1 MPTPN
6 DAHDGYGG
14 RKDADKHK
22 HRDIERYG
30 GKDGENNMQQQ
41 YYSGEEQYIFDERAQ
56 EFEDTDE
63 DQNNSGESSD
73 FEPHTDS
80 LEVSYFGKSKLDT
93 EIDGEVLSA
102 VAGSYANERTS
113 WSAHE
118 GQPPRP
124 SNPWTPYFKNAEGL
138 KIPSATFMDAAG
150 YLYSPEIIIDG
161 GGDFYHPEITGAE
174 FTSPFAHEDQ
184 PPRHSDSREMFGG
197 AKDVQLTGGK
207 YGVGGMFEGA
217 KDVQLGGKYG
227 VGGMF
232 EGAKDVQ
239 LTGGKYGVGGMFK
252 GAKDEQLTGGTY
264 YAVGG
269 DYVKSPRPLSQQR
282 EAPSPRSGIRGRRLA
297 RKYLPGKLSPVFL
310 TIYALYLALL

>member
-207 YGVGGMFEGA
+207 YGVGGMF
-217 KDVQLGGKYG
+217 
-227 VGGMF
+227 
-232 EGAKDVQ
+232 
-239 LTGGKYGVGGMFK
+239 K